1 MLDAACSGV
10 FHLLS
15 DEPYVIQ
22 VAIVTGFHLFP
33 FRTEKLSPSAP
44 MVLHTRGRVGSRRF
58 YERGANSS
66 NACPLLF
73 SFSESL
79 ELLET
84 LESLERLGEL
94 EGSSNHFG
102 SCDCSV
108 VAVGAA
114 LCSEVFFLGLC
125 FLFFFFSSG
134 CAGVSV
140 VGVEPS
146 EMVGADCSTAGAAF
160 FSFPGLRACFF
171 LDGSLAV
178 PPSFSGLALALAG
191 LSVRLPLPLLRF
203 CVDDFFLL
211 DDAGLS

>member
-79 ELLET
+79 E
-84 LESLERLGEL
+84 SLEGLGKSLCIPEL
-94 EGSSNHFG
+94 PACNSLTFKHLYPVFDSGTLFGPTFHEQG
-102 SCDCSV
+102 SCGIV
-108 VAVGAA
+108 YNII
-114 LCSEVFFLGLC
+114 
-125 FLFFFFSSG
+125 
-134 CAGVSV
+134 
-140 VGVEPS
+140 
-146 EMVGADCSTAGAAF
+146 
-160 FSFPGLRACFF
+160 
-171 LDGSLAV
+171 
-178 PPSFSGLALALAG
+178 
-191 LSVRLPLPLLRF
+191 
-203 CVDDFFLL
+203 
-211 DDAGLS
+211 

>member
-79 ELLET
+79 ESFLWVADGMIDEQ
-84 LESLERLGEL
+84 LGGGGKIQCFAQGIL
-94 EGSSNHFG
+94 VHGHAG
-102 SCDCSV
+102 DCV
-108 VAVGAA
+108 HA
-114 LCSEVFFLGLC
+114 
-125 FLFFFFSSG
+125 
-134 CAGVSV
+134 
-140 VGVEPS
+140 
-146 EMVGADCSTAGAAF
+146 
-160 FSFPGLRACFF
+160 
-171 LDGSLAV
+171 
-178 PPSFSGLALALAG
+178 
-191 LSVRLPLPLLRF
+191 
-203 CVDDFFLL
+203 
-211 DDAGLS
+211 